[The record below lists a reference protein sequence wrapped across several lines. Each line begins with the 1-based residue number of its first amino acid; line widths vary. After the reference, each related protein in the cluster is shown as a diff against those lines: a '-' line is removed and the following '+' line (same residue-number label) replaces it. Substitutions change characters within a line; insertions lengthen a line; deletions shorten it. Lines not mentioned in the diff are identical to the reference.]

1 MIFDNVQPLV
11 VTPKPM
17 PSESYKGYILRV
29 AEANGYR
36 SIHGMLRHAG
46 MTENEIRSAAPPPDK
61 LKPLL
66 GSDLPEFDFLSEKT
80 KHSRYQVLSGH
91 RIPTLHL
98 RSKHTRVC
106 PCCIA
111 ETGYISSFTELKY
124 AVVCPTH
131 KVETID
137 QCPSC
142 GKSLDVFR
150 PGLTKCQCGYDFKH
164 AKGNEVTN
172 HAVIGLMHILKA
184 KLENQVLDYSLLEP
198 LGFPVEAIAQMSL
211 KTILSLLYRLE
222 GRSAD
227 IHPNGDLMATV
238 TLAASIFTDWP
249 RGFHQYLEETQGPQ
263 VDMAST
269 GLRKQFLPIYETLF
283 KNGLPKDEVAFMHQA
298 FVEFGQSQWRK
309 ALIHPKFQQGG
320 SSNIVGIYGLAQALS
335 KQPATLRKMV
345 AAGLIPVRAVNA
357 KGQALFEVTEQLV
370 FEFAAGQSLSIKE
383 AAERLDL
390 PVAILNVYRQKGY
403 YQAHFMT
410 NPMKLFHER
419 DVERLRSELVDDV
432 EFISNSPQDIRY
444 ISLKQIMLKKLGPSV
459 LKAAL
464 IEAIRVREIMP
475 VGIAGDKPGD
485 LLFKRSQIDETI
497 SRISQNFS
505 GMISSEDAGEI
516 LGVEPKLVKSLIKAS
531 ALDACTTD
539 YGIYV
544 IEDSVVEFNQSG
556 MQEYSVNQA

>member
-1 MIFDNVQPLV
+1 MFDNVQPLV

-17 PSESYKGYILRV
+17 PSESYKGYILRL

-61 LKPLL
+61 LKLLL
-66 GSDLPEFDFLSEKT
+66 GSDLREFDFLFEKT

-91 RIPTLHL
+91 RIPTLYL
-98 RSKHTRVC
+98 RSKQTRVC

-111 ETGYISSFTELKY
+111 ENGYISSFTELKY
-124 AVVCPTH
+124 AVVCSAH

-137 QCPSC
+137 HCPSC
-142 GKSLDVFR
+142 GKGLDVFR

-184 KLENQVLDYSLLEP
+184 KLEKQDLDVRLLES
-198 LGFPVEAIAQMSL
+198 LGFPVEAIAKLSL
-211 KTILSLLYRLE
+211 NTMLSLLYRLE
-222 GRSAD
+222 GRSVDAQ
-227 IHPNGDLMATV
+227 PNSHLMATI
-238 TLAASIFTDWP
+238 TLAASIFTNWP
-249 RGFHQYLEETQGPQ
+249 RGFQQYLEETQGPQ
-263 VDMAST
+263 ADMAST

-283 KNGLPKDEVAFMHQA
+283 KNGLPKNEVAFMHQA

-309 ALIHPKFQQGG
+309 ALIHPNLRQGG
-320 SSNIVGIYGLAQALS
+320 ASNIVGIYGLAQVLR

-345 AAGLIPVRAVNA
+345 AAGLIPVHTVNA
-357 KGQALFEVTEQLV
+357 KGQTLFEVTEQLV
-370 FEFAAGQSLSIKE
+370 FEFASGQSLTIKE

-390 PVAILNVYRQKGY
+390 PMAILNVYRQKGY
-403 YQAHFMT
+403 YQAHFIT

-419 DVERLRSELVDDV
+419 DVERLRSELVDGM

-459 LKAAL
+459 VKAAL

-485 LLFKRSQIDETI
+485 LLFKRSRIDETI
-497 SRISQNFS
+497 SSLAQKFS

-516 LGVEPKLVKSLIKAS
+516 LGVDAKVVKNLIKAN
-531 ALDACTTD
+531 AFEACSTD

-544 IEDSVVEFNQSG
+544 IEESLVGFNQSS
-556 MQEYSVNQA
+556 MQEYSVNRA

>member
-1 MIFDNVQPLV
+1 MFDNVQPLV

-17 PSESYKGYILRV
+17 PYESYKGYILRV

-46 MTENEIRSAAPPPDK
+46 MTENDIRSAMPPPDK

-91 RIPTLHL
+91 RIPTLYL

-106 PCCIA
+106 PCCIT
-111 ETGYISSFTELKY
+111 ENGYISSFTELKY
-124 AVVCPTH
+124 ALVCPEH

-142 GKSLDVFR
+142 GKGLDVFR
-150 PGLTKCQCGYDFKH
+150 PGRTKCQCGYDFKH
-164 AKGNEVTN
+164 AMGNEVTN
-172 HAVIGLMHILKA
+172 NAVIGLMHILKA
-184 KLENQVLDYSLLEP
+184 KLEKQDLDIRLLES

-211 KTILSLLYRLE
+211 NTILSLLYRLE
-222 GRSAD
+222 GRSGD
-227 IHPNGDLMATV
+227 MQPNGDLMATV

-249 RGFHQYLEETQGPQ
+249 KGFHQYLEETQAPQ
-263 VDMAST
+263 ANMAST

-283 KNGLPKDEVAFMHQA
+283 KNGLPKDEVSFMHQA

-309 ALIHPKFQQGG
+309 ARIHPKLQQGG
-320 SSNIVGIYGLAQALS
+320 ASSIVGIYGLAQALS

-345 AAGLIPVRAVNA
+345 AVGLIPVHSVNA

-370 FEFAAGQSLSIKE
+370 FEFASGQSLTIKE

-403 YQAHFMT
+403 YQAQFMT
-410 NPMKLFHER
+410 NPMKLFHEQ
-419 DVERLRSELVDDV
+419 DVERLRQELVGGV
-432 EFISNSPQDIRY
+432 ALISNSPQDIRY

-459 LKAAL
+459 IKAAL
-464 IEAIRVREIMP
+464 IEAIRIREIMP

-497 SRISQNFS
+497 YKLTHEFS

-516 LGVEPKLVKSLIKAS
+516 LGVEPKVVKRLIKAR
-531 ALDACTTD
+531 ALDACSTD

-544 IEDSVVEFNQSG
+544 VKDSMVEFNQFC
-556 MQEYSVNQA
+556 MQEYSMNRA

>member
-1 MIFDNVQPLV
+1 MFDNVQPLV

-184 KLENQVLDYSLLEP
+184 KLEKQDLDIGLLES

-263 VDMAST
+263 ANMTSA

-309 ALIHPKFQQGG
+309 ALIHPKLQQGG
-320 SSNIVGIYGLAQALS
+320 SSNIVGIYGLAKTLS

-419 DVERLRSELVDDV
+419 DVERLRQELMESV
-432 EFISNSPQDIRY
+432 ELISNSPQDIRY

-497 SRISQNFS
+497 YKLTQNFS

-516 LGVEPKLVKSLIKAS
+516 LGVDAKVVKNLIQAN
-531 ALDACTTD
+531 AFEACSTD

-544 IEDSVVEFNQSG
+544 IEDSVVEFNQSC
-556 MQEYSVNQA
+556 MQEYSFNRA

>member
-1 MIFDNVQPLV
+1 MFDNVQPLV
-11 VTPKPM
+11 VTPQPM
-17 PSESYKGYILRV
+17 PFESYKGYILRV

-46 MTENEIRSAAPPPDK
+46 MTENEIRSATPDPEK
-61 LKPLL
+61 LKRLV
-66 GSDLPEFDFLSEKT
+66 GSDLSEFDFLSEKT

-91 RIPTLHL
+91 RIPSLYL

-111 ETGYISSFTELKY
+111 EKGYISSFTELKY
-124 AVVCPTH
+124 AVVCPEH
-131 KVETID
+131 KIETIEE
-137 QCPSC
+137 CPSC
-142 GKSLDVFR
+142 GKGLDVFR
-150 PGLTKCQCGYDFKH
+150 PGLSKCQCGYDFKH
-164 AKGNEVTN
+164 AKAREVTN
-172 HAVIGLMHILKA
+172 HAVVGLMHILKA
-184 KLENQVLDYSLLEP
+184 KLENQDLNRSLLEP
-198 LGFPVEAIAQMSL
+198 LGFPVEAIAKLSL
-211 KTILSLLYRLE
+211 NTMLSLLYRLE

-227 IHPNGDLMATV
+227 AQPNSDVMATV
-238 TLAASIFTDWP
+238 TLAASIFTNWP
-249 RGFHQYLEETQGPQ
+249 RGFHKYLEETQGPQ
-263 VDMAST
+263 ADMAST

-298 FVEFGQSQWRK
+298 FVVFGQSQWRK
-309 ALIHPKFQQGG
+309 ALIHPKLQQGG
-320 SSNIVGIYGLAQALS
+320 ASNIVGIYGLAQALS

-345 AAGLIPVRAVNA
+345 AAGLIPVHAVNA

-370 FEFAAGQSLSIKE
+370 FEFSAGQSLTIKE

-403 YQAHFMT
+403 YQEHFMT

-419 DVERLRSELVDDV
+419 DVERLRSELVDGV

-459 LKAAL
+459 IKAAL
-464 IEAIRVREIMP
+464 IEAIRVREILP
-475 VGIAGDKPGD
+475 AGIAGDKPGD

-497 SRISQNFS
+497 SSLAQKFS
-505 GMISSEDAGEI
+505 GMVSSENASEI
-516 LGVEPKLVKSLIKAS
+516 LGVDAKVVKSLIKAN
-531 ALDACTTD
+531 ALEAYSTD

-544 IEDSVVEFNQSG
+544 IEESLVGFNQSS
-556 MQEYSVNQA
+556 MQEYSVNRA

>member
-1 MIFDNVQPLV
+1 MFDNVQPLV

-17 PSESYKGYILRV
+17 PFESYKGYILRV

-46 MTENEIRSAAPPPDK
+46 MTENEIRSATPDPEK
-61 LKPLL
+61 LKRLV
-66 GSDLPEFDFLSEKT
+66 GSDLPEFDFLTEKT

-91 RIPTLHL
+91 RIPSLYL

-106 PCCIA
+106 LCCIA
-111 ETGYISSFTELKY
+111 EAGYISSFTELKY
-124 AVVCPTH
+124 SVVCPVH

-142 GKSLDVFR
+142 GKGLDVFR
-150 PGLTKCQCGYDFKH
+150 PGLAECQCGYDFKH
-164 AKGNEVTN
+164 VRGSEATN
-172 HAVIGLMHILKA
+172 HAVIGLMHILQA
-184 KLENQVLDYSLLEP
+184 KLEKQDLDVRLLES
-198 LGFPVEAIAQMSL
+198 LGFPVEAIAKLSL
-211 KTILSLLYRLE
+211 NTMLSLLYRLE

-227 IHPNGDLMATV
+227 AQPNSDVMATI
-238 TLAASIFTDWP
+238 TLAASIFTNWP
-249 RGFHQYLEETQGPQ
+249 RGFHQYLEEIQAPQ
-263 VDMAST
+263 ANMASA

-283 KNGLPKDEVAFMHQA
+283 KNGLPKNEVAFMHQA

-309 ALIHPKFQQGG
+309 ALIHPKLQQGG
-320 SSNIVGIYGLAQALS
+320 ASNIVGIYGLAQALS

-345 AAGLIPVRAVNA
+345 AAGLIPVHAVNA

-370 FEFAAGQSLSIKE
+370 FEFAAGQTLTIKE

-444 ISLKQIMLKKLGPSV
+444 ISLKQILLKKLGPSV
-459 LKAAL
+459 IKAAL
-464 IEAIRVREIMP
+464 IEAIRVRAILP
-475 VGIAGDKPGD
+475 VGIAGERPGD
-485 LLFKRSQIDETI
+485 LLFQRSQIDETI
-497 SRISQNFS
+497 SSLAQEFS
-505 GMISSEDAGEI
+505 GMVSSEDASEI
-516 LGVEPKLVKSLIKAS
+516 LGVDAKVVKSLIKAS
-531 ALDACTTD
+531 AFEACSTD

-544 IEDSVVEFNQSG
+544 IEESLVGFNQSS
-556 MQEYSVNQA
+556 MQEYSVNRA

>member
-1 MIFDNVQPLV
+1 MFDNVQPLV

-61 LKPLL
+61 LKLL
-66 GSDLPEFDFLSEKT
+66 MGSDLREFDFLSEKT
-80 KHSRYQVLSGH
+80 KHGRYQVLSGR
-91 RIPTLHL
+91 RIPSLYL

-111 ETGYISSFTELKY
+111 EKGYISSFTELKY
-124 AVVCPTH
+124 AVVCPEH
-131 KVETID
+131 KIETIE

-142 GKSLDVFR
+142 HKGLDVFR
-150 PGLTKCQCGYDFKH
+150 PGLAKCQCGYDFKH
-164 AKGNEVTN
+164 PKAREVTN
-172 HAVIGLMHILKA
+172 QAVIGLMHILKA
-184 KLENQVLDYSLLEP
+184 KLENQDLDNSLLEP
-198 LGFPVEAIAQMSL
+198 LGFPVEAIAKLSL
-211 KTILSLLYRLE
+211 NTVLSLLYRLE

-227 IHPNGDLMATV
+227 AQSNGGLMATV

-263 VDMAST
+263 ANMTSA

-309 ALIHPKFQQGG
+309 ALIHPKFQQSG

-345 AAGLIPVRAVNA
+345 AAGLIPVHAVNA

-370 FEFAAGQSLSIKE
+370 FEFASGQSLTIKE

-403 YQAHFMT
+403 YQAQFMT
-410 NPMKLFHER
+410 NPMKLFHEQ
-419 DVERLRSELVDDV
+419 DVERLRLELIAGV
-432 EFISNSPQDIRY
+432 EFLSNSPQDIRY

-459 LKAAL
+459 IKAAL

-485 LLFKRSQIDETI
+485 LLFKRSQIDEIIYKLT
-497 SRISQNFS
+497 QKFS
-505 GMISSEDAGEI
+505 GMISSEDAGDI
-516 LGVEPKLVKSLIKAS
+516 LVVEPKVVKSLIKAS
-531 ALDACTTD
+531 ALDACTTE

-544 IEDSVVEFNQSG
+544 IEDSVVEFNQSC
-556 MQEYSVNQA
+556 MQEYSVNRA

>member
-1 MIFDNVQPLV
+1 MFDNVQPLV

-17 PSESYKGYILRV
+17 PFESYKGYILRV

-46 MTENEIRSAAPPPDK
+46 MTENDIRSATPSPDK

-66 GSDLPEFDFLSEKT
+66 GSDLLEFYFLPEQAKR
-80 KHSRYQVLSGH
+80 SRYQVLSGH
-91 RIPTLHL
+91 RLSTLYL
-98 RSKHTRVC
+98 RSKHARVC
-106 PCCIA
+106 PSCIA
-111 ETGYISSFTELKY
+111 ENGYISSFTEFKY

-142 GKSLDVFR
+142 GKGLDVFR

-164 AKGNEVTN
+164 ATGNEIKN
-172 HAVIGLMHILKA
+172 SAVIGLMHILKA
-184 KLENQVLDYSLLEP
+184 KLENQDLDMALLEP
-198 LGFPVEAIAQMSL
+198 LGFPVAAITQLSL
-211 KTILSLLYRLE
+211 TTMLSLLYRLE

-227 IHPNGDLMATV
+227 IQPNADLMDTV

-249 RGFHQYLEETQGPQ
+249 KGFYQYLEETQGPQ
-263 VDMAST
+263 ANMAST

-309 ALIHPKFQQGG
+309 ALIHPKLQQGG

-345 AAGLIPVRAVNA
+345 AVGLIPVHAVNA
-357 KGQALFEVTEQLV
+357 KGQALYEVTEQLV
-370 FEFAAGQSLSIKE
+370 FEFASGQGLTIKE

-403 YQAHFMT
+403 YQAQFMT
-410 NPMKLFHER
+410 NPMKLFHEQ
-419 DVERLRSELVDDV
+419 DVERLRQELVDGV
-432 EFISNSPQDIRY
+432 EFLSNAPQDIRY

-459 LKAAL
+459 IKAAL

-497 SRISQNFS
+497 SMLTQKFS

-516 LGVEPKLVKSLIKAS
+516 LGLEPKIVKSLIKAS
-531 ALDACTTD
+531 ALEACATD

-544 IEDSVVEFNQSG
+544 IEGSVVEFNRSC
-556 MQEYSVNQA
+556 MQESSVNRA

>member
-1 MIFDNVQPLV
+1 MFDNVQPLV

-17 PSESYKGYILRV
+17 PFESYKGYILRV

-46 MTENEIRSAAPPPDK
+46 MTENEIRSATPDPEN
-61 LKPLL
+61 LKRLV

-91 RIPTLHL
+91 RIPSLYL

-111 ETGYISSFTELKY
+111 DKGYISSFTELKY
-124 AVVCPTH
+124 AVVCPEH
-131 KVETID
+131 KIETIE

-142 GKSLDVFR
+142 HKGLDVFR
-150 PGLTKCQCGYDFKH
+150 PGLAKCQCGHDFKH
-164 AKGNEVTN
+164 AKAREVTN
-172 HAVIGLMHILKA
+172 HAVIGLMHILKS
-184 KLENQVLDYSLLEP
+184 KLENQVLDYSLLES
-198 LGFPVEAIAQMSL
+198 LGFPVEAIVKLSL
-211 KTILSLLYRLE
+211 NTMLSLLYRLE
-222 GRSAD
+222 GRSVDAK
-227 IHPNGDLMATV
+227 PNSDLMATI
-238 TLAASIFTDWP
+238 TLAASIFTNWP
-249 RGFHQYLEETQGPQ
+249 RGFHQYLEEMQAPQ
-263 VDMAST
+263 ANMAST
-269 GLRKQFLPIYETLF
+269 GLRKQFLPLYETLF

-309 ALIHPKFQQGG
+309 ALIHPKLQQGG
-320 SSNIVGIYGLAQALS
+320 TSNIVGIYGLAQALS

-345 AAGLIPVRAVNA
+345 AAGLIPVHTVNA

-370 FEFAAGQSLSIKE
+370 FEFAAGQSLTVKE

-403 YQAHFMT
+403 YQAHYIT

-419 DVERLRSELVDDV
+419 DVERLRSELVDGV

-444 ISLKQIMLKKLGPSV
+444 ISLKQILLKKLGPSV
-459 LKAAL
+459 IKAAL
-464 IEAIRVREIMP
+464 IEAIRVREILP
-475 VGIAGDKPGD
+475 AGIAGEKPGD
-485 LLFKRSQIDETI
+485 LLFQRSQVDEAI
-497 SRISQNFS
+497 SRLAQKFS

-516 LGVEPKLVKSLIKAS
+516 LGVDAKVVKSLIKANVFE
-531 ALDACTTD
+531 ACSTD

-544 IEDSVVEFNQSG
+544 IEESLVGFNQSS
-556 MQEYSVNQA
+556 MQEYSVNRA